1 MAKHITYY
9 LYQNE
14 SQSRTIIKIR
24 RNQIETLD
32 LEIRTDFHNFTVFG
46 FQISKL

>member
-1 MAKHITYY
+1 MAIQITYY

-14 SQSRTIIKIR
+14 SQSHTIIEIR

-32 LEIRTDFHNFTVFG
+32 LEIRTIFHNFTVFG
-46 FQISKL
+46 FQISK